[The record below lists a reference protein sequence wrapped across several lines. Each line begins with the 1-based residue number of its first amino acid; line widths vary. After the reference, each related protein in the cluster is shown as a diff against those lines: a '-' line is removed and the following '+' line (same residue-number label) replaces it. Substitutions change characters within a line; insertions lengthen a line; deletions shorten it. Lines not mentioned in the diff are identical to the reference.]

1 MRRPSLPVA
10 ALAATVALSACSG
23 SGASTSSA
31 SSIAACQGAS
41 VEAAAAVEA
50 LPPPPPPAP
59 AQTEPSYSSV
69 RGQNAALDAAAGA
82 YNEARF
88 QDAASQFNAV
98 AQAPG
103 SSAQVKRVALRMLGR
118 TRLAL
123 GDRDGAADA
132 LRRLVENE
140 PPLVRLDPDVEPL
153 ALLETFYQVRRDT
166 DGDYAVRTDRDRT
179 LAIADF
185 TNGSITDHA
194 DVDPLRLGFASLMI
208 DRMRGSTELELVERV
223 RLQWLLDEQNLA
235 ATQEGGRQAGR
246 LLGADQVVFGTYIK
260 NGDDMLLTARV
271 VDVETGR
278 ILMGERVEGRASQF
292 DALVSCLSDLV
303 AASVDVRLPSAPV
316 GQAAPESLDAVIA
329 YARGLAL
336 EETEDYA
343 AAAEQYQL
351 ALSLDPEYEP
361 AQLRMS
367 EGVVPLMAANN

>member
-1 MRRPSLPVA
+1 MHRLSLPTAVLTA
-10 ALAATVALSACSG
+10 AVALSACSG
-23 SGASTSSA
+23 SGASTSS
-31 SSIAACQGAS
+31 SSEIAACQGSRTPAN
-41 VEAAAAVEA
+41 VAVVNA
-50 LPPPPPPAP
+50 PPPPPAP
-59 AQTEPSYSSV
+59 PQTEPSYSSV
-69 RGQNAALDAAAGA
+69 RGQNAALDAAATA

-88 QDAASQFNAV
+88 DAAASQFDAV
-98 AQAPG
+98 AMASG

-123 GDRDGAADA
+123 GDRAGAAEA

-140 PPLVRLDPDVEPL
+140 PPMVRLDPDVEPL
-153 ALLETFYQVRRDT
+153 ALLEAFYEVRRDV
-166 DGDYAVRTDRDRT
+166 DGSYAVQTNRGRT

-185 TNGSITDHA
+185 TNGSITDHDA
-194 DVDPLRLGFASLMI
+194 VDPLRLGFASLMI
-208 DRMRGSTELELVERV
+208 NRMRNSTDLELVERV

-292 DALVSCLSDLV
+292 DALVSCLSELV
-303 AASVDVRLPSAPV
+303 AESVDARLPAQPTA
-316 GQAAPESLDAVIA
+316 QAAPESLDAVIA

-351 ALSLDPEYEP
+351 ALSLDPQYEP
-361 AQLRMS
+361 AQLRMD
-367 EGVVPLMAANN
+367 EGVVPLMASNN